1 VNAIKAL
8 EEIDDIAARAATGLQ
23 RAPGL
28 QIVIMPAASPSLPSD
43 KPAIDITPD
52 VPAAQRDP

>member
-1 VNAIKAL
+1 MPAVNAIKAL

-28 QIVIMPAASPSLPSD
+28 QIVIMPAVTPAV
-43 KPAIDITPD
+43 PAIDVTPKPID
-52 VPAAQRDP
+52 ADNAA